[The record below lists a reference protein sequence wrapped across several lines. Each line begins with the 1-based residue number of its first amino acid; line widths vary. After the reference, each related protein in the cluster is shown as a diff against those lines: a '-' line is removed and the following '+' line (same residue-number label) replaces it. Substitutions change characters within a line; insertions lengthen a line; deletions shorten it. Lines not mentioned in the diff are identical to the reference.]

1 MLSTGFVRL
10 RLTTPAAMHI
20 RPTNGVGRCACG
32 ESGRTWGVE
41 MRKVFVLLVVAVLI
55 SGCAGSP
62 MVTGFSASAHTRV
75 MVKLK
80 PDMTPEEVIGL
91 MGNPD
96 KTEMYRGRNGEPI
109 LVYLY
114 ITEGRD
120 TYTRKWS
127 EANYTPLVFENNK
140 LAGWGWNY
148 LNGTAQKYEFIIKNL
163 Y

>member
-1 MLSTGFVRL
+1 MKKL
-10 RLTTPAAMHI
+10 I
-20 RPTNGVGRCACG
+20 Y
-32 ESGRTWGVE
+32 
-41 MRKVFVLLVVAVLI
+41 LLVLMII

-62 MVTGFSASAHTRV
+62 IRTWGQATKHTKA

-80 PDMTPEEVIGL
+80 LNMTPEDVIKL

-96 KTEMYRGRNGEPI
+96 KTEMYRGKNGEPI

-114 ITEGRD
+114 ITEGMD
-120 TYTRKWS
+120 TFSRRWS

-148 LNGTAQKYEFIIKNL
+148 LNGTAQKYEFIIKDL